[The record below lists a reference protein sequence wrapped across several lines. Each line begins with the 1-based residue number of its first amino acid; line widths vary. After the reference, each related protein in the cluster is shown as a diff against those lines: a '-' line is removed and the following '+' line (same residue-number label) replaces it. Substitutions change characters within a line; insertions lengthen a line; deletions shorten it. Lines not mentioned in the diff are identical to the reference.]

1 MRVFLLLASLVVV
14 EAALGQGSRARIAVA
29 GHNGT
34 VSVDSI
40 AASFAVPASRGA
52 AFHAAAQA
60 MLEFRIKPSTG
71 DSIRGTVGMVNLAH
85 RVTFAGSPIR
95 RFLDCGMGIMG
106 ANADNWRVYIT
117 AFAFVDGRDATGST
131 LRVAIV
137 GGARDVGGSSTDAVA
152 CASTGAF
159 ESMFA
164 ERVKLRLATGA
175 P

>member
-14 EAALGQGSRARIAVA
+14 EAALGQGSRVRIAVA
-29 GHNGT
+29 GHNGP
-34 VSVDSI
+34 VSVDSM
-40 AASFAVPASRGA
+40 AASFEVPASRGA

-60 MLEFRIKPSTG
+60 MLEFRIKPSTR
-71 DSIRGTVGMVNLAH
+71 DSIRGTVGIVNLAH
-85 RVTFAGSPIR
+85 RVTFARSPIR
-95 RFLDCGMGIMG
+95 RFLDCGIGIMG

-117 AFAFVDGRDATGST
+117 AFAFVDGRDST
-131 LRVAIV
+131 RSALRVAIV
-137 GGARDVGGSSTDAVA
+137 GGARDVAGSSTDAVA